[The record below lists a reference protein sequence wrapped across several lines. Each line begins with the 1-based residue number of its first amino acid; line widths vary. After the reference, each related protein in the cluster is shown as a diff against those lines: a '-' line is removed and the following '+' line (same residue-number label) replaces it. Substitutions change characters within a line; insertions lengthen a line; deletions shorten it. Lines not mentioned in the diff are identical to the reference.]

1 MELRARR
8 RLGGPSL
15 WRPRCRWVADVRAN
29 KHRGRVLLGCAHR
42 LTAWQRLTNSGAT
55 YCWGARG
62 DGQLGDGTPQVWWAP
77 GAVSGSSFT
86 ALAAAGDYAGYT
98 CGLTSA
104 GAAYCWGSN
113 VNGELGNGST
123 TWSSEPVPVSGNL
136 SFGALA
142 AGGDYTCG
150 LTSTGAAYCWGD
162 NSVGQ
167 LGNRSTTSS
176 SIPVAVSGGQSFTAL
191 AAAGGVSPP
200 TSRAAP
206 ERESKPP

>member
-1 MELRARR
+1 SAGLSFSA
-8 RLGGPSL
+8 LAAGASHTCG
-15 WRPRCRWVADVRAN
+15 
-29 KHRGRVLLGCAHR
+29 
-42 LTAWQRLTNSGAT
+42 LTNSGAT

-77 GAVSGSSFT
+77 GAVSWGSSFT

-113 VNGELGNGST
+113 LNGELGNGST

-167 LGNRSTTSS
+167 LGNPSTTSS

-191 AAAGGVSPP
+191 AAAGSFSPHTCGL
-200 TSRAAP
+200 TSGGAGFCWGYNYYG
-206 ERESKPP
+206 ELG